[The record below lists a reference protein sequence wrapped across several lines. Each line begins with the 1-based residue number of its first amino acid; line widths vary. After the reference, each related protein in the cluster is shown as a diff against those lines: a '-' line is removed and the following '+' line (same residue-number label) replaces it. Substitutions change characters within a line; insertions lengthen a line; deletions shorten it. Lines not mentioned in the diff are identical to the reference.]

1 MKYTTCVSIADPSPE
16 AVLLQTGEA
25 LKSSKYVELR
35 LDYLKSTDD
44 VLYLLK
50 KAAPYMGNAICTLRP
65 KREGGLYNGAESR
78 RIQLLKTISEY
89 KPYLLDVE
97 YSAITK
103 TNLVDD
109 ISSDI
114 MVSWHDFEGTPKL
127 DALIHQMNRMAA
139 YSDVVK
145 MATFAKSAMDA
156 AKVLALYA
164 HAKMPSLVAFAMGD
178 AGRYS
183 RLCAIHMGSPFM
195 YVHAGKAVAPGQYSL
210 QDVRKIEEEG
220 VL

>member
-1 MKYTTCVSIADPSPE
+1 MKYTTCVSIANQSPE
-16 AVLLQTGEA
+16 AILLQIDEV

-44 VLYLLK
+44 MMYLLK
-50 KAAPYMGNAICTLRP
+50 KATPYMDNVICTLRP
-65 KREGGLYNGAESR
+65 KREGGLYDGTESQ

-97 YSAITK
+97 YSTIAK
-103 TNLVDD
+103 TNLTDD
-109 ISSDI
+109 LSSDI

-127 DALIHQMNRMAA
+127 NTLIHQMNQMAD
-139 YSDVVK
+139 YSNVVK
-145 MATFAKSAMDA
+145 IATFAKSTMDV

-164 HAKMPSLVAFAMGD
+164 HAKMPSLVAFAMGNT
-178 AGRYS
+178 GRYS
-183 RLCAIHMGSPFM
+183 RLCAMHMGSPFM
-195 YVHAGKAVAPGQYSL
+195 YVYVGKAVAPGQYSL